1 MKRLY
6 LGLLDKG
13 AKLANKKVLASM
25 EKTLV
30 GQLWSVKSQ
39 ASVLWAKKQDGR
51 TVMSLVGGEK
61 KLAIHF

>member
-51 TVMSLVGGEK
+51 TVMSLVGGGK